1 MPTASQRAREQLSQA
16 LHQLAT
22 SGLSPGSTGNA
33 SLRIAEGML
42 ISPTGLACDAI
53 SPAQL
58 VVVDEQGQVPAG
70 QLRPSSEWPMHQAI
84 YRAFPA
90 AMGVVHCHSRYATTL
105 ASLRKSIPP
114 YHYMIAVAGGDSIP
128 CADYATFGTPEL
140 AAAIVRAL
148 QNRKACLM
156 ANHGQISYGSSV
168 DEALGLALQV
178 EDLAAGYYQC
188 LNLGEPHL
196 LSSAEMQAVLDKFQG
211 YGQQHDATDRRP

>member
-1 MPTASQRAREQLSQA
+1 
-16 LHQLAT
+16 
-22 SGLSPGSTGNA
+22 
-33 SLRIAEGML
+33 ML
-42 ISPTGLACDAI
+42 ISPTGLACNSI
-53 SPAQL
+53 NPGQL
-58 VVVDEQGQVPAG
+58 VVVDDQGQVPAG

-105 ASLRKSIPP
+105 ASLRKPIPP

-140 AAAIVRAL
+140 AAAIVQAL
-148 QNRKACLM
+148 QGRKACLM
-156 ANHGQISYGSSV
+156 ANHGQISYGASV
-168 DEALGLALQV
+168 DEALSLALQV

-196 LSSAEMQAVLDKFQG
+196 LSPTEMREVLDKFQG
-211 YGQQHDATDRRP
+211 YGQQHDDADGRP